1 MNVLVFGAS
10 GGTGRELVKLAL
22 AQLHR
27 VTAFVRDPHRFEITH
42 ANLTVTTGDVMD
54 SARVE
59 QAVRGQDAVMSALG
73 SSRSLKRHP
82 ALVEG
87 VRNII
92 KAMED
97 DGVRRLVYLSILGV
111 NDSRHQLGWLD
122 RYVIVP
128 LVLRNV
134 VTDHAIKDG
143 IITRSNLDW
152 VIVRPPRLTN
162 GPKTGRYRAGD
173 GIKAGWMTASISRAD
188 VADFMLRQVVEEK
201 YVHRAPAVTC

>member
-22 AQLHR
+22 AQRHR
-27 VTAFVRDPHRFEITH
+27 VTVFVRDPHRFEITH
-42 ANLTVTTGDVMD
+42 ANLAVTTGDVVD

-87 VRNII
+87 VRNVV

-97 DGVRRLVYLSILGV
+97 DGVRRLVYLSMLGV
-111 NDSRHQLGWLD
+111 NDSSRQLGWLD

-134 VTDHAIKDG
+134 VTDHAIEEG
-143 IITRSNLDW
+143 IITPSSLDW

-162 GPKTGRYRAGD
+162 GPKTSRYRAGED
-173 GIKAGWMTASISRAD
+173 IKTGWMTASISRAD
-188 VADFMLRQVVEEK
+188 VADFTLRQTIEEK

>member
-1 MNVLVFGAS
+1 
-10 GGTGRELVKLAL
+10 
-22 AQLHR
+22 
-27 VTAFVRDPHRFEITH
+27 
-42 ANLTVTTGDVMD
+42 LTVTTGDVMD

>member
-22 AQLHR
+22 SQRHR

-42 ANLTVTTGDVMD
+42 ANLTVTAGDVVD

-82 ALVEG
+82 ALADG
-87 VRNII
+87 VRNIV

-111 NDSRHQLGWLD
+111 SDSGRQLGWLD
-122 RYVIVP
+122 RYVVVP

-134 VTDHAIKDG
+134 VTDHAIEEG
-143 IITRSNLDW
+143 IITPSSLDW
-152 VIVRPPRLTN
+152 VIVRPPRLTD
-162 GPKTGRYRAGD
+162 GPKTGRYRGGE
-173 GIKAGWMTASISRAD
+173 GIKTGWMTASVSRAD
-188 VADFMLRQVVEEK
+188 VADFMLRQAIEEK
-201 YVHRAPAVTC
+201 YIHRAPAVTC